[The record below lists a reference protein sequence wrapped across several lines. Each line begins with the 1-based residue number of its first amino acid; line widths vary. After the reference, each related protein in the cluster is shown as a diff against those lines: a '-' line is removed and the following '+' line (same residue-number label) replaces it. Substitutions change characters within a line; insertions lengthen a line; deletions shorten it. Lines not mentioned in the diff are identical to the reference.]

1 MRVIALGFFDGVHIG
16 HGALLRRT
24 RERATELGLRAAA
37 MSFDSHPDTLVSGVP
52 VPLINSM
59 DDRAALMR
67 RLYGIDDVIFS
78 DYNVKLLI
86 GTLNPEV
93 EGIPYMGIES
103 IMANEEIQ
111 VLNQLIADYLDPEDL
126 ALFGENIMK
135 NFTLSNMVNHLTI
148 LNPEKVMDDAE
159 EIVEELEDS
168 FHVSLESTTK
178 VGLYVHLS
186 CLIERLLLKQG
197 IEDVDGV
204 QEFKKN
210 NSDRFEI
217 VRNAFSVVEMR
228 YSVEISDPEIMY
240 ILNYF

>member
-1 MRVIALGFFDGVHIG
+1 MPSFRFIEGKKKQDAILTLCATGF
-16 HGALLRRT
+16 GAAKKISELLLHSLPRPID
-24 RERATELGLRAAA
+24 LQILPC
-37 MSFDSHPDTLVSGVP
+37 DY
-52 VPLINSM
+52 NS
-59 DDRAALMR
+59 LKEH
-67 RLYGIDDVIFS
+67 GIDDVIFS

-111 VLNQLIADYLDPEDL
+111 VLNQLIADCLDPEDL